1 MLLKQPLQG
10 SLHLISGVVLK
21 LHRQIRRQLIRI
33 VVDFIK
39 VIPVLVISAMS
50 TLDIID
56 FIAERSFQSFVIIV
70 RTDNIFLFCGER
82 SSQNNLCAA
91 LEHSRTRR
99 EHPRENH
106 KKQSGNQNKQNRFRV
121 CGAKLRDSFCDIL
134 GSLGCSARCLACTLG
149 CRSRCR
155 SGILTGFGG
164 SIFFLDCPFLLPTGE
179 RVGTGIGIVL
189 FEFLIQG
196 IYICFI

>member
-10 SLHLISGVVLK
+10 SLHLISGVVLEFY
-21 LHRQIRRQLIRI
+21 RQICRKLIRI

-56 FIAERSFQSFVIIV
+56 FVAERSFQSLVIIV
-70 RTDNIFLFCGER
+70 RTNNIFLFCGKR
-82 SSQNNLCAA
+82 SSQNNLCTA

-99 EHPRENH
+99 EHPREDH

-121 CGAKLRDSFCDIL
+121 CGAKLRDSFCDIH
-134 GSLGCSARCLACTLG
+134 GSLSCFARCLACTLG

-189 FEFLIQG
+189 FELLIQG